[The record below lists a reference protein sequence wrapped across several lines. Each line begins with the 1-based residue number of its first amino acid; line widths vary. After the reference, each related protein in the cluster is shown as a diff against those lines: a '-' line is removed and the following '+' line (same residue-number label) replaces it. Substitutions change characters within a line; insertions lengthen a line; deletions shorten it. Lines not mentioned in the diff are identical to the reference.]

1 MLSLNPKQKL
11 FYLKGFTCSLGSP
24 GGSVLKNSPASAG
37 DTRHSGPL
45 PSSGHS
51 LEGGNGNPSILVW
64 KIPWTEEPSRLQSMG
79 L

>member
-37 DTRHSGPL
+37 DTRHSGSL

-51 LEGGNGNPSILVW
+51 LERGNGNPSILVW